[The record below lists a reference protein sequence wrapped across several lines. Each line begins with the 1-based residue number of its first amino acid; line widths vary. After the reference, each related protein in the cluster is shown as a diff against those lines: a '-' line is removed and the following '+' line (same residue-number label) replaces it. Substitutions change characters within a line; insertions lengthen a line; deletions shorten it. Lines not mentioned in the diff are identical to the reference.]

1 MSSVLTAWQ
10 NALGAEY
17 AAVFGYGVLG
27 PQLRKGASPSLA
39 RACQQAHRGLGEQ
52 TAERLTAA
60 GQSPAAAQV
69 DYPLPFPV
77 DDELSARQYAI
88 RLETAAASAW
98 RYLIAV
104 AADPHADRADL
115 EARHVQAVRESAQD
129 ALTAS
134 AVRAMQWRRLGT
146 PAKSTVPFPGIGP

>member
-1 MSSVLTAWQ
+1 MSAVLTVWQ

-27 PQLRKGASPSLA
+27 PQLSEGTSPTLA
-39 RACQQAHRGLGEQ
+39 RACQQAHRALSEQ

-77 DDELSARQYAI
+77 DDERSALQYAI

-104 AADPHADRADL
+104 AADPHADQADL
-115 EARHVQAVRESAQD
+115 AARQAQTIRGSAQD

-134 AVRAMQWRRLGT
+134 AVRAMQWRRRGT
-146 PAKSTVPFPGIGP
+146 PAKSTVPFPGIGV